1 MRVFAENVVRG
12 WGGET
17 LSIDRIG
24 RDMREEAD
32 RTLRMKMRLR
42 VCEVGGETVVEQKW
56 MMREIR
62 VEMKE
67 KKRLNRELR
76 YCREEDRERLH
87 REWRAQKEKVKRLVR
102 EEREKFELE
111 MTNVI
116 KKSRDGGERL
126 LDHVRELLG
135 RKVEKEEE
143 DEIYHEGELMERK
156 EAGDSLWNA
165 GKEY

>member
-1 MRVFAENVVRG
+1 MRIDRTNLSDQSLITVRLNMNVRMGKKWKAGQGIVGYKKGDSHLRVFAENVVRG

-56 MMREIR
+56 MTGEIR
-62 VEMKE
+62 TEMKE

-76 YCREEDRERLH
+76 YCMEEDRERLY
-87 REWRAQKEKVKRLVR
+87 REWRAQKDKVKRMVR
-102 EEREKFELE
+102 EEREK
-111 MTNVI
+111 
-116 KKSRDGGERL
+116 
-126 LDHVRELLG
+126 
-135 RKVEKEEE
+135 
-143 DEIYHEGELMERK
+143 
-156 EAGDSLWNA
+156 SLR
-165 GKEY
+165 